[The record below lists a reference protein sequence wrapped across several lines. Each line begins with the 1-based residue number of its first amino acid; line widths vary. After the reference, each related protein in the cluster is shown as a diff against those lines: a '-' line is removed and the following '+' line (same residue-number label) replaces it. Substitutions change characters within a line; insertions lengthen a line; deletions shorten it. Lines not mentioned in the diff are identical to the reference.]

1 MKKIKQVEKAPQV
14 DRYPRMFLDIE
25 TTADDKAIAILDDPK
40 APGNIKDPEKIA
52 LAIAERKQ
60 QIIDIAPLDS
70 DLAKIACI
78 GYAVG
83 MDGEIVTNVVTKK
96 LTEKKVLENFW
107 MQYAICGGRSVGYN
121 HMSFDLPFIMKRS
134 FALGVR
140 PSIIPNLAKYR
151 SDPTTDLF
159 MLLCNWSYQSGH
171 KFKWVCRRYGIEIL
185 EEGVDGS
192 NVKDMSEEELRK
204 YSYSDIHATRE
215 LYKKMQGYYFV

>member
-1 MKKIKQVEKAPQV
+1 MKKTKQIEKALKV
-14 DRYPRMFLDIE
+14 DRYPRLYMDIE
-25 TTADDKAIAILDDPK
+25 TVVDPTGIAILDDPK
-40 APGNIKDPEKIA
+40 APANIKDPEKITA
-52 LAIAERKQ
+52 AIAEKKQ
-60 QIIDIAPLDS
+60 QIIDLAPLDS

-83 MDGEIVTNVVTKK
+83 LGGEIVTNVVTKK
-96 LTEKKVLENFW
+96 LTEKKVLEDFW

-121 HMSFDLPFIMKRS
+121 HMAFDLPFIMKRS

-151 SDPTTDLF
+151 AEPTTDLF
-159 MLLCNWSYQSGH
+159 MLLCNWSYQGGH
-171 KFKWVCRRYGIEIL
+171 KFKWVCQRYGIEIL
-185 EEGVDGS
+185 EEGVNGS

-204 YSYSDIHATRE
+204 YSYSDTHATRE